1 MRGIVST
8 LKAVEQGPLR
18 GRKQGLRGRV
28 RGAAHRIEGKGM
40 DANAANLSQ
49 PLGGMAPEEIGDARP
64 LEKLQAFQRPD
75 VLTDRGSD
83 ATK

>member
-1 MRGIVST
+1 
-8 LKAVEQGPLR
+8 
-18 GRKQGLRGRV
+18 
-28 RGAAHRIEGKGM
+28 M
-40 DANAANLSQ
+40 DANAADLSQ